1 MSDSFV
7 TPFTVAHQIPLSVG
21 FPRQEYWNGFHF
33 LLQVIFQTQGLNL
46 HLLNLQA
53 DSLQLRHRL
62 HGIIVTLNVSEIINF
77 FNLAVFVL

>member
-1 MSDSFV
+1 M
-7 TPFTVAHQIPLSVG
+7 G
-21 FPRQEYWNGFHF
+21 FSRQEYWNGFHF